1 MFKKIENHNKYINK
15 SHNKMIEL
23 VNNNLLP
30 EAEKYKQMRKTIFST
45 IIFYKLMAQET
56 IDLINKYSDYK
67 RINERSIAKHSSL
80 LETYGKSDDDLID
93 NLIKQKEDCKEQ
105 LDKLNKLLINEGKL
119 ICTSLDLWQ
128 SLGAG
133 IEDLFNLCNAK
144 PKQIEEVYRDNFEH
158 KKFSEIMMVYSLDYH
173 HEGDW
178 YDMRNYA
185 PLTHSIKEYYIDYL
199 EKAHVKYP
207 EVREATNNKIQE
219 MFPELSKHVAE
230 EKKDEYGN
238 IYYCSGDKPIALK
251 EIAVPL
257 DDSLKEVIVNAIEA
271 VVINADQSNEERTDF
286 VYSLMRNAG
295 NNESDISYF
304 KENGK
309 NAIDEWLDMICPKIL
324 SVNEISE
331 IMDACNYTQFD

>member
-1 MFKKIENHNKYINK
+1 MFKKIGDYNKYLYTNYM
-15 SHNKMIEL
+15 KMIDLET
-23 VNNNLLP
+23 NSLLP
-30 EAEKYKQMRKTIFST
+30 TKEKHKQMRKITFSA

-80 LETYGKSDDDLID
+80 LESYGKSNDNLID

-105 LDKLNKLLINEGKL
+105 LNKLKNLLISEGNA
-119 ICTSLDLWQ
+119 ICASLDLWQ

-144 PKQIEEVYRDNFEH
+144 PKQIEEVYHDNFEH
-158 KKFSEIMMVYSLDYH
+158 KKFSEIMMVYCLDYH
-173 HEGDW
+173 HKGNWFDI
-178 YDMRNYA
+178 RNYA
-185 PLTHSIKEYYIDYL
+185 PLTHSIKEYYIDHL

-207 EVREATNNKIQE
+207 ELREATDNKIQE
-219 MFPELSKHVAE
+219 LFPELSKHIAE

-238 IYYCSGDKPIALK
+238 TYYYNGDKPIALK

-257 DDSLKEVIVNAIEA
+257 DDSLKEVIINAIEA
-271 VVINADQSNEERTDF
+271 VVINKDKSDEARTDF

-295 NNESDISYF
+295 DIETLIDYF
-304 KENGK
+304 AEGDSE
-309 NAIDEWLDMICPKIL
+309 AIYEWLDIICPKFL
-324 SVNEISE
+324 SVNDISE
-331 IMDACNYTQFD
+331 IMDACNYTKFD